1 MYKLWVLLKLNFRVM
16 LRAFSFQS
24 GTRKSKTKAASGL
37 GALALMAFLALYLSA
52 TYSFVLTQM
61 LAEYGAAELALPLMA
76 IMAGIMS
83 LMFTIFAASG
93 LVFGGKDS
101 DIMLTLPVS
110 AFTVVLGKV
119 LALYLENLVFC
130 GLWMVPTGVCYLL
143 YAGLPAGQTALFC
156 VRLALVTPF
165 LPLLPSALA
174 LLGGWLIAY
183 VSGRLRHKAAVGT
196 VLGMVFVCVVL
207 AGSMQMNRLLGMLL
221 SDLAGMRH
229 TLHTWL
235 LPFGLLLDALAGGS
249 AAQCAL
255 GLCGFLLISLLPFL
269 ALVWAIGTQYQKI
282 LSRLAS
288 HVLRS
293 DYKLRGVRA
302 SGMFAA
308 LFAKECRRFFG
319 TTIYVMNMGIG
330 AVMLVGIAV
339 YALVMR
345 GQALPAL
352 AQLGGVQKALPMTA
366 LALCSIQAM
375 INSAC
380 VSISLEGKTLWIL
393 KEAPIPPRALFGTKA
408 LLSVLVSAVP
418 AAVSVVLLWAGYGP
432 DAADALGLL
441 CLCICFGL
449 FTPVYGLAVNLLLP
463 RMDCDND
470 TIIVKQSASCAVGI
484 FGGMIAV
491 GLGALLWAVCGR
503 ALGFAGFCA
512 LAAALLLLCAAAL
525 WHWVCGRGAKILQTL

>member
-119 LALYLENLVFC
+119 LALYLENFIFC

-143 YAGLPAGQTALFC
+143 YAGLPAGQAALFC
-156 VRLALVTPF
+156 VRLALTIPF

-183 VSGRLRHKAAVGT
+183 ASGRMRHKAAAGT

-207 AGSMQMNRLLGMLL
+207 LGSMQMNRLLEMLL

-235 LPFGLLLDALAGGS
+235 LPFGLLLDALAGES
-249 AAQCAL
+249 AARCAF
-255 GLCGFLLISLLPFL
+255 GLCGFLLVSLLPFL
-269 ALVWAIGTQYQKI
+269 ALVWAIGTQYKKI

-293 DYKLRGVRA
+293 DYKLRGVKA
-302 SGMFAA
+302 NGMFAA

-330 AVMLVGIAV
+330 AVILIGAAV

-345 GQALPAL
+345 TQALPVL
-352 AQLGGVQKALPMTA
+352 AALGGVQTALPMAA
-366 LALCSIQAM
+366 LALCSVQAM
-375 INSAC
+375 IAPAC

-393 KEAPIPPRALFGTKA
+393 KEAPVPPRALFGAKA
-408 LLSVLVSAVP
+408 LLNVLVSAVP
-418 AAVSVVLLWAGYGP
+418 AAVSVVLLWAGYAP

-441 CLCICFGL
+441 SLCICFGL

-470 TIIVKQSASCAVGI
+470 TIIVKQSAASAVGI
-484 FGGMIAV
+484 FGGMLAV
-491 GLGALLWAVCGR
+491 GLGALLWAVGGR

-512 LAAALLLLCAAAL
+512 LAAALLLLCAAVL
-525 WHWVCGRGAKILQTL
+525 WRWVCGRGAQILQAL

>member
-24 GTRKSKTKAASGL
+24 GARKSKKKAASGL

-61 LAEYGAAELALPLMA
+61 LAESGAVDLALPLMA
-76 IMAGIMS
+76 MMAGMMS
-83 LMFTIFAASG
+83 LLLTIFAASG
-93 LVFGGKDS
+93 LVFGGKDN

-130 GLWMVPTGVCYLL
+130 GLWMAPTGVCYLL
-143 YAGLPAGQTALFC
+143 CAGLPAGQAALFC
-156 VRLALVTPF
+156 VRLLLIIPF

-196 VLGMVFVCVVL
+196 VLGMAFVCIVL
-207 AGSMQMNRLLGMLL
+207 VGSMQVNRTLEMLL
-221 SDLAGMRH
+221 RDLAGMRR

-235 LPFGLLLDALAGGS
+235 LPFGLLLDALAGAG

-255 GLCGFLLISLLPFL
+255 GLCGFLLLSLLPFL
-269 ALVWAIGTQYQKI
+269 ALVWAIGTQYKTI

-288 HVLRS
+288 RALRS
-293 DYKLRGVRA
+293 DYKLRGVKT

-308 LFAKECRRFFG
+308 LFAKECRRYFG
-319 TTIYVMNMGIG
+319 TTIYVMNTGVG
-330 AVMLVGIAV
+330 AVMLLGMAV

-345 GQALPAL
+345 GQVLPVL
-352 AQLGGVQKALPMTA
+352 AQLGGVGAALPMTA
-366 LALCSIQAM
+366 LLLCTVQAM
-375 INSAC
+375 INTAC
-380 VSISLEGKTLWIL
+380 VSISLEGKTIWIL
-393 KEAPIPPRALFGTKA
+393 KEAPVPPHALFGAKA
-408 LLSVLVSAVP
+408 LLNVLMSAVP
-418 AAVSVVLLWAGYGP
+418 AAVSVVLLWAGYAP

-441 CLCICFGL
+441 LLCVCFGL
-449 FTPVYGLAVNLLLP
+449 FTPVYGLTVNLLLP
-463 RMDCDND
+463 RMDCEND

-484 FGGMIAV
+484 FGGMLAV
-491 GLGALLWAVCGR
+491 GLGALLWAVGGR

-512 LAAALLLLCAAAL
+512 LAAALLLLAAAAL
-525 WHWVCGRGAKILQTL
+525 WHWVCSRGAQILQTL

>member
-1 MYKLWVLLKLNFRVM
+1 MNKLWVLLKLNFRVM

-24 GTRKSKTKAASGL
+24 GTRKSKMKAASGF
-37 GALALMAFLALYLSA
+37 GALALMAFLSLYLSA

-61 LAEYGAAELALPLMA
+61 LAEYGAAELGLPLMA
-76 IMAGIMS
+76 ILAGLMS

-130 GLWMVPTGVCYLL
+130 GLWMVPTGICYLL
-143 YAGLPAGQTALFC
+143 HAGLSAGQAALFC
-156 VRLALVTPF
+156 ARLVLTIPF

-183 VSGRLRHKAAVGT
+183 ASGRMRHKAAAGT
-196 VLGMVFVCVVL
+196 VLGMVFVCAVL
-207 AGSMQMNRLLGMLL
+207 VGSMQMNRLLLLLL

-235 LPFGLLLDALAGGS
+235 LPFGLLLDALAGPG

-255 GLCGFLLISLLPFL
+255 GLCGFFLISLLPFL
-269 ALVWAIGTQYQKI
+269 ALVWAIGTQYKKI

-288 HVLRS
+288 HALRS
-293 DYKLRGVRA
+293 DYKLRGVKT

-308 LFAKECRRFFG
+308 LFVKECRRFFG

-330 AVMLVGIAV
+330 AVMLVGAAV

-345 GQALPAL
+345 TQALPAL
-352 AQLGGVQKALPMTA
+352 AALGGVQKALPMTA
-366 LALCSIQAM
+366 LMLCSVQAM
-375 INSAC
+375 INPAC

-393 KEAPIPPRALFGTKA
+393 KEAPVPPRVLFGAKA

-418 AAVSVVLLWAGYGP
+418 AAVSVLLLWAGYAP
-432 DAADALGLL
+432 EAADALGLL
-441 CLCICFGL
+441 VLCVCFGV

-470 TIIVKQSASCAVGI
+470 TIIVKQSAASAVGI
-484 FGGMIAV
+484 FGGILAV
-491 GLGALLWAVCGR
+491 GLGALLWAVGGR
-503 ALGFAGFCA
+503 ALGFAGFCV
-512 LAAALLLLCAAAL
+512 LDAALLLLGAAAL
-525 WHWVCGRGAKILQTL
+525 WRWVCGRGARILQTL